1 MTAHDV
7 IIQAQEL
14 GMKVEITSN
23 KQLSVSAPTG
33 VMTTEIQEQFKAFR
47 EPIITLLSES
57 EHKLLEPATNWERD
71 CGWIMQISH
80 SDLPITPFQLS
91 TGAWV
96 VDVHQFLK
104 QLKYAV
110 IRGESGPRAKWGAIQ
125 HDCKQ
130 LKVILGEERRD
141 SFKKPINV

>member
-57 EHKLLEPATNWERD
+57 ENKLQEPVANWEKEF
-71 CGWIMQISH
+71 GWIMQISPG
-80 SDLPITPFQLS
+80 DIPQTPFQLS
-91 TGAWV
+91 TGTCV
-96 VDVHQFLK
+96 IDGPRFLN
-104 QLKYAV
+104 QLKAAV

-125 HDCKQ
+125 NDCRQIKI
-130 LKVILGEERRD
+130 ILDRENPN
-141 SFKKPINV
+141 KPI